1 MNNFNGNAPQGP
13 FEDTEQIRAPWF
25 KDGEYV
31 VIQSE
36 MYAEDDIFVK
46 NQLMSSQ
53 AASKDKNQKTT
64 FNYNLGDVQL
74 LTLQRMVKG
83 WNLYRVRNGTPVPIP
98 FALENIPKLSKP
110 YFDFIYQEINARN
123 PDMSEQEQQTFLPP
137 SSSVIEAY
145 QQTTNEQ

>member
-83 WNLYRVRNGTPVPIP
+83 WNLYRVRNGTPIPIP

-137 SSSVIEAY
+137 SSSVIEAVP
-145 QQTTNEQ
+145 QPTPEP

>member
-1 MNNFNGNAPQGP
+1 MNNMNGNAPQNP

-31 VIQSE
+31 IIQSE

-83 WNLYRVRNGTPVPIP
+83 WNLYKVKNGVSIPLP
-98 FALENIPKLSKP
+98 FAP
-110 YFDFIYQEINARN
+110 
-123 PDMSEQEQQTFLPP
+123 
-137 SSSVIEAY
+137 
-145 QQTTNEQ
+145 